1 MTVQELIEK
10 LRECPRSATVVLGNQ
25 PDDYVMVEAYDVY
38 EKRAIRNY
46 TEPHKFVTAS
56 LGDTV
61 VVIA

>member
-10 LRECPRSATVVLGNQ
+10 LREYPRSATVVLGGQ
-25 PDDYVMVEAYDVY
+25 PEDYVFVETYDVY
-38 EKRAIRNY
+38 EKRAYRHY
-46 TEPHKFVTAS
+46 TEPHKFVTES